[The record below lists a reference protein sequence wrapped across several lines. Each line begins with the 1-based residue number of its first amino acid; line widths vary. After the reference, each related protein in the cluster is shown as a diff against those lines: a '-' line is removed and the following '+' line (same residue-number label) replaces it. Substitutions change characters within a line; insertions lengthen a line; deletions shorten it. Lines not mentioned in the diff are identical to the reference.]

1 MKKTAIGYFLVAIFS
16 LGLINIERIS
26 EMLSFLL
33 LDESVQ
39 IKPSEKPETLN
50 SEQVETLTMLPISE
64 WGKDIFYDRRN
75 KFSNHFKL
83 TGITYYQ
90 DCCKAIINNKIVI
103 VGDHIDGFKVTD
115 INERHVLLKRGKYT
129 ITLKLEK

>member
-26 EMLSFLL
+26 EMLSFLH

-50 SEQVETLTMLPISE
+50 SEQVETLTMLPVSE

-103 VGDHIDGFKVTD
+103 VGDHIDGFRVTD

>member
-16 LGLINIERIS
+16 LGLVNIERIS

-50 SEQVETLTMLPISE
+50 SEQVETLTMLPVSE
-64 WGKDIFYDRRN
+64 WCKDIFYDRRN

-103 VGDHIDGFKVTD
+103 VGDHIEGFRVTD

>member
-33 LDESVQ
+33 LDKSVQ

-50 SEQVETLTMLPISE
+50 SEQVETLTMLPVSE

-90 DCCKAIINNKIVI
+90 DCCKAIINNKIVM

-115 INERHVLLKRGKYT
+115 INEHHALLKRGKYT

>member
-16 LGLINIERIS
+16 LGLVNIERIS

-50 SEQVETLTMLPISE
+50 SEQVETLTMLPVSE

-103 VGDHIDGFKVTD
+103 VGDHIDGFRVTD
-115 INERHVLLKRGKYT
+115 INEHHVLLKRGKYT

>member
-1 MKKTAIGYFLVAIFS
+1 MKKSAIGYFLVAIFF

-26 EMLSFLL
+26 KRLSFLL
-33 LDESVQ
+33 VDEHVQ
-39 IKPSEKPETLN
+39 IKPSKKPETLN
-50 SEQVETLTMLPISE
+50 SEQVETLTMLPVTE
-64 WGKDIFYDRRN
+64 WGEDIFYDRRN

-103 VGDHIDGFKVTD
+103 VGDHIDGFKVTN
-115 INERHVLLKRGKYT
+115 INEHHVLLKRGKYT
-129 ITLKLEK
+129 ITLNLEK